1 MECQVGSRI
10 CILILEPCLVEN
22 IYLEVVCIQMTCK
35 ATKINEIAKRVSLVR
50 EEKRRQEG
58 SYMLQTGWLLKNVL
72 SAGTE
77 TTVRPLIC

>member
-1 MECQVGSRI
+1 
-10 CILILEPCLVEN
+10 
-22 IYLEVVCIQMTCK
+22 MTCK
-35 ATKINEIAKRVSLVR
+35 AIKINEITKRASLVR

-58 SYMLQTGWLLKNVL
+58 SYVSQTGWLLKNVL